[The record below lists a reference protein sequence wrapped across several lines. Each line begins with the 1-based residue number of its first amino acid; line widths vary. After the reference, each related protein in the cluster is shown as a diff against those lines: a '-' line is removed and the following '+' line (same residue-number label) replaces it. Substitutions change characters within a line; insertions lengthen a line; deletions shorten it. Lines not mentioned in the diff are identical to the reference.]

1 MSSYHFELAL
11 RQYFAAFDGTNNISP
26 AEFRS
31 RFENLNHKDF
41 TFRLKDG
48 TILTREEVYEHDTK
62 LLASGI
68 KVKLIYIRRIGL
80 DNIDIKI
87 EVANG
92 DEHKTV
98 RVVATIS
105 EGKTV
110 ICREIDESPEAN
122 FFYLTPATQVMEAKV
137 TNAVYKWKEIG
148 THGTNM

>member
-26 AEFRS
+26 AEFKS
-31 RFENLNHKDF
+31 RFDNLNHKDF

-62 LLASGI
+62 LLASGT
-68 KVKLIYIRRIGL
+68 KVSLIYFRRIGL
-80 DNIDIKI
+80 DNIDIK
-87 EVANG
+87 VGLTNG
-92 DEHKTV
+92 EEYRTF
-98 RVVATIS
+98 RVVVTIT
-105 EGKTV
+105 GGQAV
-110 ICREIDESPEAN
+110 ICREIDESEEAN

>member
-1 MSSYHFELAL
+1 MTMSSYHFEIAL
-11 RQYFAAFDGTNNISP
+11 RQYFAAFDGSNNISP
-26 AEFRS
+26 AEFKS
-31 RFENLNHKDF
+31 RFDNLNHKDF

-48 TILTREEVYEHDTK
+48 TILTREEIYERQTK
-62 LLASGI
+62 LLASGTR
-68 KVKLIYIRRIGL
+68 VRTFIYFRIGS

-92 DEHKTV
+92 EENKIV

-137 TNAVYKWKEIG
+137 TTVV
-148 THGTNM
+148 